1 MMTRMALNMTRLVL
15 SQAARWSGR
24 KISQSMADW
33 QEAKQ
38 KRIALTTSTIDY
50 IKQIKMVRGSQGFL
64 NL

>member
-1 MMTRMALNMTRLVL
+1 MAHPVL

-24 KISQSMADW
+24 KISGSMTDW

-50 IKQIKMVRGSQGFL
+50 IKQIKMVRGL
-64 NL
+64 